1 MRVAVASNFA
11 APMRD
16 LTAAF
21 QAETAFTLASS
32 AASTGKHYAQ
42 IRAGAPFDVFLA
54 ADAERPRRL
63 VEEGLAVAGSLHRY
77 ATGQLV
83 LVAHRDAVAAGA
95 GPTAMPHETLPA
107 CMAAV
112 LDAAGRSGR
121 PLAFAQPDTAP
132 YGRAARET
140 LERLGLWSRLA
151 PRAVRGTNVSQA
163 LQFVVSGN
171 ASAAFVSRAQR
182 LAAEGERLSPC
193 EWDVPAE
200 LHAPI
205 DQMMVVLAAS
215 ADREA
220 VRAFVRFMR
229 SDAAAR
235 IVRDWGYAL

>member
-1 MRVAVASNFA
+1 
-11 APMRD
+11 MRD

-21 QAETAFTLASS
+21 HARTAFRLASS

-54 ADAERPRRL
+54 ADADRPRRL
-63 VEEGLAVAGSLHRY
+63 VEEGLAVPESLYRY
-77 ATGQLV
+77 ATGRLV
-83 LVAHRDAVAAGA
+83 LVAHRDAVAAA
-95 GPTAMPHETLPA
+95 AVAAAASPHDTLPPCLA
-107 CMAAV
+107 GV
-112 LDAAGRSGR
+112 LDAAGRDGR

-163 LQFVVSGN
+163 LQFVASGN

-182 LAAEGERLSPC
+182 LAAPGERLSRC
-193 EWDVPAE
+193 EWDVPAA

-205 DQMMVVLAAS
+205 EQEMVVLKAS

-220 VRAFVRFMR
+220 VRAFARFLR

-235 IVRDWGYAL
+235 IIRDWGYAP